1 MNFKLIVSLILIAF
15 LLSPCTTSRNRSA
28 GSLSNAMEKSSD
40 DYEGERKINAV
51 VTEDEEDE
59 EEEEEEY
66 IHAHRYIDNDQINYN
81 NKNPLFITYEK
92 KKSKNINLGRAHWL
106 GFQFGT
112 GILSSD
118 SFYGISSFALTGNQY
133 TGKKRSF
140 SYELGCDYAPLQ
152 TTETATF
159 DPLEDEIVQGLEGG
173 IVSVFAG
180 IKKRWYTTPKYTFLG
195 NYFAVGA
202 RIHSMFFEYKN
213 ELQIDEFD
221 EYGILIDTDYVKHD
235 QIWGVDF
242 NVATAVNIMQF
253 KYLRIGIEFNPGVT
267 IWWFDTYQGFTND
280 VFAPF
285 VYLKTNFRF
294 LLGGG

>member
-1 MNFKLIVSLILIAF
+1 MKNIITLTIIFTLIL
-15 LLSPCTTSRNRSA
+15 LSSCTTSRNRSA
-28 GSLSNAMEKSSD
+28 GRLSDAVEKSSD

-51 VTEDEEDE
+51 VTEEDE
-59 EEEEEEY
+59 DEVEENYTSHKYQENKNY
-66 IHAHRYIDNDQINYN
+66 SYN
-81 NKNPLFITYEK
+81 NENPLFITYK
-92 KKSKNINLGRAHWL
+92 KNESKNINLGRDHWL

-112 GILSSD
+112 GVLSSD
-118 SFYGISSFALTGNQY
+118 SFYGLSSFALTGNQY
-133 TGKKRSF
+133 TREKRSF
-140 SYELGCDYAPLQ
+140 SYELGLDYAPLQ

-173 IVSVFAG
+173 IVSIFAG
-180 IKKRWYTTPKYTFLG
+180 VKRRFYTTPKYTFLG

-213 ELQIDEFD
+213 ELAIDEYD
-221 EYGILIDTDYVKHD
+221 EYDVLIGTDYVKHD
-235 QIWGVDF
+235 HIWGVDF

-253 KYLRIGIEFNPGVT
+253 KHLRIGIEFNPGVT

>member
-1 MNFKLIVSLILIAF
+1 MKNIIILAIILTLV
-15 LLSPCTTSRNRSA
+15 LLSSCTTSRNRSA
-28 GSLSNAMEKSSD
+28 GRLSDAVEKSSD
-40 DYEGERKINAV
+40 NYEGERKIKAV
-51 VTEDEEDE
+51 VTEEDDEDDE
-59 EEEEEEY
+59 NINDHHY
-66 IHAHRYIDNDQINYN
+66 TDNENYHN
-81 NKNPLFITYEK
+81 ENPLFVTYEK
-92 KKSKNINLGRAHWL
+92 NESKNISLGRDHWL

-112 GILSSD
+112 GVLSSE
-118 SFYGISSFALTGNQY
+118 SFYGLSSFALTGNQY
-133 TGKKRSF
+133 TGEKRSL
-140 SYELGCDYAPLQ
+140 SYELGFDYAPLQ

-159 DPLEDEIVQGLEGG
+159 DPAEDKIVQGLEGG
-173 IVSVFAG
+173 IVSFFAG

-195 NYFAVGA
+195 NYFAAGV

-213 ELQIDEFD
+213 ELEINEYD
-221 EYGILIDTDYVKHD
+221 EYDVLIGTDYVKHD

-253 KYLRIGIEFNPGVT
+253 KHLRVGIEFNPGIT